1 LSDPE
6 PSALPTAT
14 PDYRATSRWNV
25 VWFVPIL
32 ALLIGG
38 WMIWRNFSSQGPLA
52 YVRFETA
59 DGLTA
64 KKTEVRC
71 RSVRVGVVKEVK
83 LAEDFKTVITLIEL
97 FPDSGIQLRRDT
109 SFWVVRPRVSTA
121 SGVSGL
127 DTLITGAYIE
137 LNPGS
142 PGGEVVNHFEGLE
155 NPPATSKDILGRRIV
170 LTTDEA
176 GSLTAGSPI
185 YYRGFEVGRIES
197 RTLDLDPQGKMQVRF
212 DAFIQDKYSSLVL
225 DTTRFWNTSGI
236 DVSAGADGL
245 KLRTP
250 SFQAMVSG
258 GATFGPPKGI
268 ETGKPII
275 DGAVFT
281 LFKGQDEAEKS
292 AFNPTSKFVLLFD
305 QSVRGLN
312 KSAPVEFRGIP
323 IGRVADISLDYL
335 PADNTSTCIPVLI
348 EIDPALLRR
357 EATGKTDDSDSEY
370 LAAAVKRGLRATLT
384 PGSLLTGALFVAIDF
399 FPEAK
404 PDELV
409 QVGEYPSIPTVL
421 SGLQHQLT
429 TALNKFQSL
438 PVEESLKKFDTATTQ
453 IALALEEI
461 KATAAAANKLLASDE
476 IAKLPADLR
485 ASLAKIDK
493 LAASLDQ
500 AVVSYGPQGPLQ
512 GDMLRTLDEVRAAV
526 RSLKS
531 LTSAIEEQPNSL
543 LIGRGGSGS
552 TVPKAPK
559 ASKPN
564 R

>member
-6 PSALPTAT
+6 PTSLPAAT

-38 WMIWRNFSSQGPLA
+38 WMIWRNFSSRGPLA

-59 DGLTA
+59 DGIAA

-83 LAEDFKTVITLIEL
+83 LAEDLKTVVTLIEL
-97 FPDSGIQLRRDT
+97 VPDSGIQLREDT
-109 SFWVVRPRVSTA
+109 SFWVVKPRVSTV

-127 DTLITGAYIE
+127 DTLLTGAYIE
-137 LNPGS
+137 LNPGTQ
-142 PGGEVVNHFEGLE
+142 GGAVVNHFKGLE
-155 NPPATSKDILGRRIV
+155 NPPATSRDILGRRIV

-185 YYRGFEVGRIES
+185 YYRGFEVGRIEN
-197 RTLDLDPQGKMQVRF
+197 RNLELDPEGEMRVRF
-212 DAFIQDKYSSLVL
+212 DAFIQDKYSSLIL

-236 DVSAGADGL
+236 DVTAGADGL

-258 GATFGPPKGI
+258 GATFGSPEGI
-268 ETGKPII
+268 ESGKPIE
-275 DGAVFT
+275 DGAIFT

-323 IGRVADISLDYL
+323 IGRVTDISLKYL
-335 PADNTSTCIPVLI
+335 PFENNTNRIPVLV

-357 EATGKTDDSDSEY
+357 ESTEKSGGADPEY

-384 PGSLLTGALFVAIDF
+384 PGSLLTGALFVSIDF
-399 FPEAK
+399 YPDAK
-404 PDELV
+404 PEELT
-409 QVGEYPSIPTVL
+409 QVGDFPSIPTVL

-429 TALNKFQSL
+429 TALTKFQNL
-438 PVEESLKKFDTATTQ
+438 PVEETLKKFDAATTQ
-453 IALALEEI
+453 ITVTLEEI
-461 KATAAAANKLLASDE
+461 KSTAAAARKLLDSDE
-476 IAKLPADLR
+476 VAQLPGDLR
-485 ASLAKIDK
+485 ASLAKFDK
-493 LAASLDQ
+493 LATSLDQ
-500 AVVSYGPQGPLQ
+500 AVASYGPQGPVQ
-512 GDMLRTLDEVRAAV
+512 GDVLRTLDELRASL
-526 RSLKS
+526 RSFKS
-531 LTSAIEEQPNSL
+531 LTTTINEKPNSL
-543 LIGRGGSGS
+543 LFDSDSSGN
-552 TVPKAPK
+552 TTPKAP
-559 ASKPN
+559 
-564 R
+564 RR